1 MRKKSMGGGA
11 NQRSSHTR
19 SHLLRGH
26 GPGVPLALEPRLP
39 QVGGGIVIIESK
51 AKGALLPLILFF
63 DEKGDMDMIFGGA
76 GKRRCSGSVLILLAT
91 ASCPSSSANGV

>member
-1 MRKKSMGGGA
+1 MSWSLRPCACKCERKAWGGA

-63 DEKGDMDMIFGGA
+63 DEKGDMDMIFGGR
-76 GKRRCSGSVLILLAT
+76 GNDVVLGAF
-91 ASCPSSSANGV
+91 